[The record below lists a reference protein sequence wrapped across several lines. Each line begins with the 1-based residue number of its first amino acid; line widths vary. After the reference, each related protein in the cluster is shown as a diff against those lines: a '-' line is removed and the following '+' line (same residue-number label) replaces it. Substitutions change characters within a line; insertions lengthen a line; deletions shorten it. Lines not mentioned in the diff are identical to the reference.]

1 MEIKQLW
8 NKILGLYN
16 YTPRR
21 IKILPENTD
30 RADELK
36 EPFKEN
42 KHYFEIAINEM
53 FLSEKNNKGW
63 LNTYDPMVFITAEF
77 QYDSK
82 PISAPFVI
90 GPSLTLKD
98 KGQKLP
104 KDGGM
109 IYKNISVGGRNPYKG
124 GPLAISLILN
134 QFPYESP
141 LKKLLNVVE
150 TATNAYSKDIFP
162 MLGNY
167 LKIANIVVDGMA
179 ALADSKEVKPL
190 IGIRENYDDGNI
202 NPGYFALINAD
213 SDQLDREHFFV
224 VDNELLYGE
233 TKDTAKPFRDN
244 DYVLYSILKKDRR
257 SDYETLPYFA
267 LWKELDT
274 FVSQYPLASD
284 NKSVDMGKLK
294 QEGNR
299 RLFSIGNVMRLSPDL
314 TGEQYAELYVSYKAQ
329 LDQLYGMK
337 ETLSGTKEKYKEPER
352 AEWEKKF
359 EAINEEILN

>member
-8 NKILGLYN
+8 NKILGLYH

-21 IKILPENTD
+21 IKILPANTD
-30 RADELK
+30 RENELTT
-36 EPFKEN
+36 PFEED
-42 KHYFEIAINEM
+42 KHYFDIVINEM

-63 LNTYDPMVFITAEF
+63 MNTYDPMVFITAEF

-82 PISAPFVI
+82 QVTAPFVV

-98 KGQKLP
+98 KGQQLP

-124 GPLAISLILN
+124 GPLAISLVLN

-141 LKKLLNVVE
+141 LKKLLNVIE

-167 LKIANIVVDGMA
+167 LKIANIIIDGMA
-179 ALADSKEVKPL
+179 ALADSKEVKPF
-190 IGIRENYDDGNI
+190 IGIRESYEDGNI
-202 NPGYFALINAD
+202 QPGYFALINAD
-213 SDQLDREHFFV
+213 DDGLKKENFFV
-224 VDNELLYGE
+224 IDGELFYGE
-233 TKDTAKPFRDN
+233 TKDAAKPFRDN

-257 SDYETLPYFA
+257 SDYETLPYYA

-274 FVSQYPLASD
+274 FVSDYPLAAD
-284 NKSVDMGKLK
+284 NKSIDMAKLK

-299 RLFSIGNVMRLSPDL
+299 RLFAIGNLLRLSPDL
-314 TGEQYAELYVSYKAQ
+314 TGDQNAALYASYFAK
-329 LDQLYGMK
+329 LNQLYGMK
-337 ETLSGTKEKYKEPER
+337 ETLSGKKEKYKEPER
-352 AEWEKKF
+352 TEWEKQIEK
-359 EAINEEILN
+359 INAEILN